1 MTARRQQGGP
11 IIIAWP
17 LILLALVGRI
27 AFGGLAAPDN
37 VLHPQS
43 EQQSLLSILCAGDMP
58 ADDGHHDHHLPT
70 ADMATVLA
78 EAHGL
83 DAPLMSGAGFVG
95 PGMFAMLAGSWIF
108 PPVRGPPRAR
118 YSALCPQGPPHLN

>member
-11 IIIAWP
+11 GIIAWP

-43 EQQSLLSILCAGDMP
+43 EQQSLLSILCEGGMP
-58 ADDGHHDHHLPT
+58 GDDGHHGHHLPS
-70 ADMATVLA
+70 ADMASVLA
-78 EAHGL
+78 EAYGL
-83 DAPLMSGAGFVG
+83 DAPLMAGAMVMGLGTCALLSGA
-95 PGMFAMLAGSWIF
+95 WIF
-108 PPVRGPPRAR
+108 PPVRGPPRTLNP
-118 YSALCPQGPPHLN
+118 ALCPQGPPHLN